1 MIQTETEE
9 DEEPSYNEISP
20 AEIEDNQAFN
30 RMLIEGLDK
39 EEIEG
44 ITAVPEFD
52 ALADFRQEPPAEHFN
67 RPSQDQRFLQNHQTS
82 SSEQSLKS
90 TLVQSQP
97 TQSDYETLIS
107 NSIPLPKYDLPSLL
121 QQIKHYSN
129 TFTVLIY
136 DPQDDTFYA
145 LYSKKHH
152 WASANEKLIKALKSI
167 TYLIR
172 RQFPEKLKEELALGI
187 SSGDYPAVKITEC
200 VRLHSGVAT
209 GHERRVVQEKGV
221 KNCSGDG
228 SAAVMHFGSTFRHTV
243 FPNMIS

>member
-1 MIQTETEE
+1 MIQAETEE
-9 DEEPSYNEISP
+9 DEEPSYNRISA

-44 ITAVPEFD
+44 ITAVPGFD
-52 ALADFRQEPPAEHFN
+52 ALADFHQESPAEHFN
-67 RPSQDQRFLQNHQTS
+67 RPQQDQRVLQDQTS
-82 SSEQSLKS
+82 ASEQSLKS

-107 NSIPLPKYDLPSLL
+107 NSVPLPKYDLPSLL
-121 QQIKHYSN
+121 QQIKYFSN

-172 RQFPEKLKEELALGI
+172 KQFPGKLKEELALGI

-209 GHERRVVQEKGV
+209 GHERRLVQEKGM
-221 KNCSGDG
+221 KNCSGDDA
-228 SAAVMHFGSTFRHTV
+228 AAVMHFGSTFRHTV